1 MGGHLE
7 GAEVKLDFS
16 KLEHMLEEKETP
28 FGPRRHPSTQLRA
41 LLAHY
46 RHRQK
51 EQGVDFDED
60 GNDRR
65 GSGSRRFSFGLVPR
79 SRRDR
84 ADETPYVALRY
95 YGPPP
100 DEIMDRE

>member
-41 LLAHY
+41 LLAQY

-79 SRRDR
+79 SRRDH
-84 ADETPYVALRY
+84 AGKMAYHTA
-95 YGPPP
+95 PPP
-100 DEIMDRE
+100 HT

>member
-79 SRRDR
+79 SRLDH
-84 ADETPYVALRY
+84 AGKMTHDSRY
-95 YGPPP
+95 RPPAAAA
-100 DEIMDRE
+100 